1 METNPSSTLKLTT
14 FTVGVMYIFSFKS
27 FIFNYYFYVLRIL
40 GKRIKNEVNIDFFT
54 LKDTAYKRYFAHCVC
69 HLLHFTFFFF
79 RLQKYTFFPFQTLFI
94 AFLAEEL

>member
-14 FTVGVMYIFSFKS
+14 LIVGVMYIFSFKS

-79 RLQKYTFFPFQTLFI
+79 RLQKYAFFLYQTLFMV
-94 AFLAEEL
+94 FLADEL